1 MPRSFSQFT
10 PAELMF
16 LRAITIALWGRSVAD
31 AHRARTSG
39 RRQEWSRAD
48 SNAARYERCITW
60 IDRARR
66 ES

>member
-1 MPRSFSQFT
+1 MARSFSQFT

-16 LRAITIALWGRSVAD
+16 LRAITIRLWGCSVTD
-31 AHRARTSG
+31 AHRARSSG
-39 RRQEWSRAD
+39 RRQDWSRAD